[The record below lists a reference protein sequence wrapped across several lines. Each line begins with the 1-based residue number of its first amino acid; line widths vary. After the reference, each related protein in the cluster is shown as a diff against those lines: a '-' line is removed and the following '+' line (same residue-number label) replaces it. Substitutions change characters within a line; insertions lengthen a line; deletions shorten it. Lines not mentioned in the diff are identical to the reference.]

1 MPSSGE
7 DVNQEGKVVPAD
19 LPRIDFYHWV
29 LVDIPASI
37 SAISEGEAS
46 SGVTPKGKSFGQKS
60 YGLAGIND
68 YTLWFDGDTGMSGN

>member
-19 LPRIDFYHWV
+19 LPRMDFYHWV

-46 SGVTPKGKSFGQKS
+46 S
-60 YGLAGIND
+60 
-68 YTLWFDGDTGMSGN
+68 ME